1 MPFADLPNARIHY
14 ALSGN
19 ENSPTLILSNSLGT
33 NFSMWDAQLAAFEK
47 QFRVLRYDKRGHGES
62 SVPPSPYSVSELTGD
77 ILALADFLHIDR
89 FCFCGLSIGGM
100 IGMTLALQS
109 PERLHKLVI
118 CSTAA
123 KIGTRES
130 WNTRIETVR
139 TQGMKEIARTT
150 PQRWFTPG
158 FIAKSPDVVAAIM
171 RVIESMNPEGYIG
184 GCCAVRDFDAQ
195 TRASQIRVPTL
206 VISATHDPAAPPSAG
221 HFLTDNIVG
230 SRCAELNASHI
241 ANIEDAAN
249 FTAKVSDFLSE

>member
-1 MPFADLPNARIHY
+1 MPFADLPAARIHY

-33 NFSMWDAQLAAFEK
+33 NFSMWDAQIAAFEK
-47 QFRVLRYDKRGHGES
+47 QFRVLRYDKRGHGQS

-77 ILALADFLHIDR
+77 ILALADFLRIDR
-89 FCFCGLSIGGM
+89 FHFCGLSIGGM

-109 PERLHKLVI
+109 SERLHKLVL
-118 CSTAA
+118 CSTAP

-139 TQGMKEIARTT
+139 TQGMKAIARTT
-150 PQRWFTPG
+150 PERWFTPG
-158 FIAKSPDVVAAIM
+158 FLAKSPEVIPAIM
-171 RVIESMNPEGYIG
+171 QAIESMNPEGYIG

-195 TRASQIRVPTL
+195 TRVSQIRVPAL
-206 VISATHDPAAPPSAG
+206 VISATHDPAAPPLAG
-221 HFLTDNIVG
+221 QFLTEHIPG
-230 SRCAELNASHI
+230 SRYAELNASHI

-249 FTAKVSDFLSE
+249 FTPKVLDFLSE